1 MQPTNM
7 DGITQNIGIYANLYF
22 LIAVPMEFDPNVI
35 KATLQDMTVDKVSQ
49 YLVFFKCVCV
59 CVCVCVCISMRVCA
73 CACTQMLVYAYACAC
88 IHP

>member
-1 MQPTNM
+1 M

-59 CVCVCVCISMRVCA
+59 CVCVCVYKHARVRLC
-73 CACTQMLVYAYACAC
+73 VYANACVRIC
-88 IHP
+88 LCMHSSLRVIK